1 MSKFLVENTRVVVK
15 GLLHSAA
22 YVGGH
27 GLIIAGGAV
36 SLVGTSVLGTAAS
49 VAAAVGLGVAVQS
62 GMNLRKTIMQIHQ
75 NHAKEIQEFG
85 TREEKDCL
93 DQAQQTLETNTP
105 IFKKSVRATYI
116 AGAFAGVAI
125 AAFAPVGF
133 AVLSGAVVTTA
144 YHFAVG
150 ASQRKELSQQI
161 TAARDEVKDLAQA
174 IRERRTPTSG
184 TPRQSLGM

>member
-1 MSKFLVENTRVVVK
+1 MSKFLVENTPVVVK

-22 YVGGH
+22 CIAGH
-27 GLIIAGGAV
+27 GLIVAGGAV

-49 VAAAVGLGVAVQS
+49 VAAVVGLGVAVQS

-93 DQAQQTLETNTP
+93 AQAQQTLETNTP

-133 AVLSGAVVTTA
+133 AVLSGATG

-150 ASQRKELSQQI
+150 ASQRKDLSQQM

-184 TPRQSLGM
+184 TPRQSMGM